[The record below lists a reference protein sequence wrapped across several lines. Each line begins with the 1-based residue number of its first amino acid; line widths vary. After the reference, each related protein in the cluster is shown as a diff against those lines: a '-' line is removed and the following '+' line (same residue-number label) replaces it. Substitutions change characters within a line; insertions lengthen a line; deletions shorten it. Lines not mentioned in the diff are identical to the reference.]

1 MKTEIHMK
9 NEAEKDGLIKQKT
22 TLVLRKTKLRQL
34 NDMELI
40 QVAGG
45 AKPTVS
51 AHGCP
56 PTRC

>member
-9 NEAEKDGLIKQKT
+9 NEAEKDGLMKQKAP
-22 TLVLRKTKLRQL
+22 LALRKTKLRQL

-45 AKPTVS
+45 LTLPTVS

-56 PTRC
+56 IP